1 MFSDQCITLDPAQQY
16 IQLFFSPL
24 GPQGEREMKL
34 FWNNVAEYPTA
45 VTAVHN
51 ALLRAE
57 TDKTRVKLALKCFDR
72 NVGVR

>member
-1 MFSDQCITLDPAQQY
+1 MYIIDTPAQQY

-24 GPQGEREMKL
+24 GPQGEHKMKL

-57 TDKTRVKLALKCFDR
+57 TDKARVKLALKCFPHATIKPL
-72 NVGVR
+72 NL